1 MSRSA
6 YNYRID
12 CDDAT
17 GWQFSW
23 HNDANERNIFMGCYL
38 YIGSRLVSQRTIKV
52 WSSIFR
58 SRMID
63 PLRVRHI
70 LPWMRR
76 ILRVLWLRIH
86 VRHKTVRPLSN
97 RPSVIRPKRSTS
109 RRSTATQTW
118 PTSACNV
125 NNGRNLKFNYSR
137 LWNWIDTYHQR
148 VHLCTSSSW
157 FDLGSRCD
165 DHVLRELS
173 SFIAPDTSRCWWQ
186 FQSHQHRQQVIQK
199 ALYLVA
205 SNKVYILFL
214 VAVFFR

>member
-1 MSRSA
+1 MNRVHCIVCFLRIQCHWWLNDEEVSMNRSA
-6 YNYRID
+6 YNYRIN

-52 WSSIFR
+52 WSFIFR

-63 PLRVRHI
+63 PLRSRHI

-125 NNGRNLKFNYSR
+125 NNGRNLKIQLFTTAK
-137 LWNWIDTYHQR
+137 LNWYIPSK
-148 VHLCTSSSW
+148 SSSLLD
-157 FDLGSRCD
+157 F
-165 DHVLRELS
+165 
-173 SFIAPDTSRCWWQ
+173 
-186 FQSHQHRQQVIQK
+186 
-199 ALYLVA
+199 
-205 SNKVYILFL
+205 
-214 VAVFFR
+214 

>member
-1 MSRSA
+1 MNRVHCIVCFLRIQCHWWLNDEEVSMNRSA

-17 GWQFSW
+17 FSW
-23 HNDANERNIFMGCYL
+23 HNGPNEQDIIMGCYRH
-38 YIGSRLVSQRTIKV
+38 IGSLLVSQRTINV
-52 WSSIFR
+52 WSFIFR

-109 RRSTATQTW
+109 RRSTATQTG

-125 NNGRNLKFNYSR
+125 NSGRNLKIQLFTTAKS
-137 LWNWIDTYHQR
+137 NWYIPSK
-148 VHLCTSSSW
+148 SSSLHE
-157 FDLGSRCD
+157 F
-165 DHVLRELS
+165 
-173 SFIAPDTSRCWWQ
+173 
-186 FQSHQHRQQVIQK
+186 
-199 ALYLVA
+199 
-205 SNKVYILFL
+205 
-214 VAVFFR
+214 